1 MDPLGAEIIA
11 IEYALPAK
19 SVTNEELRQLHPDWD
34 MEEVYR
40 KTGVRQRRVAGVDEC
55 ASDLA
60 YYACRQLF
68 ESHDVQLADV
78 NGLIVC
84 TQSPDYIMPPTATL
98 LQARLG
104 LPKSVAAFDYTLACS
119 GYMYGLAMCK
129 AFIESGLLQS
139 IVLVCADTYSKY
151 IRPEDR
157 GPATVFGDGAA
168 ATWVRRG
175 APGIGKVA
183 LGTDGSG
190 AEKFIVRGGGCRN
203 GFDLGPRGEHSTP
216 LDIRYIEMD
225 GFGILSFVKKEIPPF
240 VRKLLASAGL
250 KSEDIAQYVFHQA
263 SRVAL
268 EQLALFLRLPM
279 DKVLINFEN
288 VGNLVSASIPIAIRD
303 GWQSGKIRSGMTLLL
318 AGFGVGLSWGGCV
331 VRLTEDFMKTSART
345 DRNRGDGHENDE

>member
-1 MDPLGAEIIA
+1 MGPSGAEIIA
-11 IEYALPAK
+11 IEYALPEK
-19 SVTNEELRQLHPDWD
+19 VVSNEDLHQLHPDWD

-40 KTGVRQRRVAGVDEC
+40 KTGVRERRVAGDGEC

-60 YYACRQLF
+60 YGACRRLF
-68 ESHDVQLADV
+68 DAHGVSPAEVD
-78 NGLIVC
+78 GLIVC

-104 LPKSVAAFDYTLACS
+104 LPKSVAAFDYSLACS
-119 GYMYGLAMCK
+119 GYIYGLAMCK
-129 AFIESGLLQS
+129 AFIESGLLKS

-157 GPATVFGDGAA
+157 GPATVFGDGAS
-168 ATWVRRG
+168 ATWVRKG
-175 APGIGKVA
+175 APSIGEMA

-190 AEKFIVRGGGCRN
+190 AGNFIVRGGGCRN
-203 GFDLGPRGEHSTP
+203 GFDLRSKGEHSSPTD
-216 LDIRYIEMD
+216 LRYIEMD

-250 KSEDIAQYVFHQA
+250 KLEDVDQYVFHQA
-263 SRVAL
+263 SRLAL

-288 VGNLVSASIPIAIRD
+288 VGNLVSASIPIALRD
-303 GWQSGKIRSGMTLLL
+303 GWQAGKIRGGTTVLL

-331 VRLTEDFMKTSART
+331 VRLTENFMKT
-345 DRNRGDGHENDE
+345 